1 MSAFLDISV
10 RTIKSY
16 ISNINSKFPNLI
28 ESSRNGYIVRDKK
41 QLANVISSAKKVL
54 YSPQTVIDRKKFI
67 LQKLLLETDRYDLDN
82 LANELFI
89 SPVTLTN
96 ELQKLKKELADYEL
110 TIKTKD
116 NLVFINGHETNKKAG
131 KQAYLRGF

>member
-1 MSAFLDISV
+1 M
-10 RTIKSY
+10 
-16 ISNINSKFPNLI
+16 
-28 ESSRNGYIVRDKK
+28 
-41 QLANVISSAKKVL
+41 
-54 YSPQTVIDRKKFI
+54 
-67 LQKLLLETDRYDLDN
+67 LETDRYDFDN

-116 NLVFINGHETNKKAG
+116 NLVFIDGQETTKKKAD
-131 KQAYLRGF
+131 K